1 MTTIDIHAI
10 ECESMS
16 DALQWADASGQG
28 EAVLL
33 DGKPMVVPQDDCDR
47 LQAASVEFAYLCNH
61 EMPDGSYRIVTVP
74 VN

>member
-1 MTTIDIHAI
+1 MEITYQAI

-28 EAVLL
+28 EAILL
-33 DGKPMVVPQDDCDR
+33 GGQPMVVPQSDCDR
-47 LQAASVEFAYLCNH
+47 LAAAGVEFAYLCDH
-61 EMPDGSYRIVTVP
+61 EMPDGSYRIITVP